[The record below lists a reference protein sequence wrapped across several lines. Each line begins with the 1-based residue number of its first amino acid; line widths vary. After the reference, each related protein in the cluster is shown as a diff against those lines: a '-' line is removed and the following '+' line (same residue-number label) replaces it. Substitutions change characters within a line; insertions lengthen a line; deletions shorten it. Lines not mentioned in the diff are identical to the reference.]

1 MHQQKTDEGKKIDQ
15 LKLQFERSATILVN
29 SMTVQ
34 EKATECSLRIAWIL
48 GKHKKPFTDSEIVKE
63 FMLKTVET
71 LFDDKM
77 KSEIKEKINKIPL
90 FHSTSM
96 RRTELFAYDLMSQLD
111 EGLQNAP
118 SISLAIDES
127 TDKTD
132 NVQLMVL
139 VRYYNAGVK
148 EFFQDFMGV
157 TDLEKRTRREDI
169 YEALKSMLDSRN
181 IDAKSIISVTSDR
194 APSMIGRVRG
204 LTARL
209 KEDNNIKKFTSRLVD
224 IKNYHYIIH

>member
-1 MHQQKTDEGKKIDQ
+1 
-15 LKLQFERSATILVN
+15 
-29 SMTVQ
+29 
-34 EKATECSLRIAWIL
+34 
-48 GKHKKPFTDSEIVKE
+48 
-63 FMLKTVET
+63 MLKTVET

-77 KSEIKEKINKIPL
+77 KSEIKGKINKIPL

-111 EGLQNAP
+111 EGLQNTP
-118 SISLAIDES
+118 TISLAIDES

-132 NVQLMVL
+132 NAQLMVF
-139 VRYYNAGVK
+139 VRYYNARVK
-148 EFFQDFMGV
+148 EFFHDFIGV
-157 TDLEKRTRREDI
+157 TDLEKRTRGEDI

-181 IDAKSIISVTSDR
+181 IDAKSIISVTTDG

-209 KEDNNIKKFTSRLVD
+209 KEDNPDV
-224 IKNYHYIIH
+224 KNYHYIIH